1 MSAEILPVTAT
12 DVEAIARL
20 ARVVWQATYP
30 GIISQEQIDFMLAQ
44 RYDSVRLLA
53 ELRLDTVYWDKALV
67 DGELAAFSSTVAST
81 LANEWKLDKIYVDPA
96 RQRLGMGGLLIARAG
111 EHALRRGGDTLI
123 LAVNKRNAH
132 AIAAYRKHGFAVRE
146 AVRVDI
152 GNGFLMDDFI
162 MAKSLRTN

>member
-1 MSAEILPVTAT
+1 MSTEILPVSAA

-30 GIISQEQIDFMLAQ
+30 GIIGQEQIDFMLAQ
-44 RYDSVRLLA
+44 RYDSARLNA
-53 ELRLDTVYWDKALV
+53 ELRVDTVFWDKAVV
-67 DGELAAFSSTVAST
+67 DGELAAFSNTVPGATAS
-81 LANEWKLDKIYVDPA
+81 EMKLDKIYVDPA
-96 RQRLGMGGLLIARAG
+96 RQRLGLGGLLIARAC
-111 EHALRRGGDTLI
+111 EHARQRGGDTLI
-123 LAVNKRNAH
+123 LAVNKRNEH

-152 GNGFLMDDFI
+152 GNGFVMDDFI